1 MELKEYI
8 QTVKTK
14 EMIALEDRIIQA
26 RQRIQFLVSH
36 PSLSLSLSLCVSLS
50 LSLSLSCLFILVS
63 HLSVSLSLSVFVCT
77 CRYHTPLF
85 QSLTFIS
92 IKRHLTGTIGWQ
104 RFSKSMMKS
113 SSSHRKKQKKD
124 SRSASFN

>member
-14 EMIALEDRIIQA
+14 EMIVLEDRIIQA

-36 PSLSLSLSLCVSLS
+36 LHVPLCLSLSVFVLSLYFGESSLC
-50 LSLSLSCLFILVS
+50 LSV
-63 HLSVSLSLSVFVCT
+63 SVSLSLSVSVCT
-77 CRYHTPLF
+77 CRYHTLLF

-104 RFSKSMMKS
+104 RFLKNMMKS
-113 SSSHRKKQKKD
+113 SFSHKKKQKKD